1 MLAQREAPVTPHREI
16 VRWKM
21 SKAIFSISPWI
32 LGAIL
37 FLFFTTPVVLDICP
51 NSYLFLLYVRIIR
64 VFVRSM
70 EVSLR
75 VFVKLTLPLN
85 PGVC

>member
-1 MLAQREAPVTPHREI
+1 
-16 VRWKM
+16 M
-21 SKAIFSISPWI
+21 SNPSFSISPWI

-37 FLFFTTPVVLDICP
+37 FLFFTAPVVFDTCP

-70 EVSLR
+70 EVSIR
-75 VFVKLTLPLN
+75 VFVKLKLPLN